1 MLYCKFISFCHSLL
15 LISDGLDSKDNFL
28 LNFLAKEFSGV
39 LESWQVFIESLL
51 S

>member
-39 LESWQVFIESLL
+39 LERWQVFIESLL